1 MLASI
6 VIGFISGFTETK
18 AMRRLVEGVAWPHS
32 GSKSLAV
39 QDPELER
46 TPVFLR
52 VGHIRA
58 HTHVINSRGGCYQQ
72 SSLATRLLIRFFS

>member
-1 MLASI
+1 MLDCI
-6 VIGFISGFTETK
+6 VIGFISGFTQTK

-39 QDPELER
+39 QGPELER
-46 TPVFLR
+46 THR
-52 VGHIRA
+52 
-58 HTHVINSRGGCYQQ
+58 HVINSRGGCYQQ